1 MSRSSSLRQLL
12 FKPELQSLAGGKR
25 WNTLVFLSLIYG
37 FSLFSLGSGQQIQAF
52 LEEKMDDPYVQH
64 LLAEV
69 PATSCPERRVTS
81 QLVEN
86 TQFQSRFN
94 VASIEPMAIAF
105 MNFQEVGKDLVT
117 LKTGGMESEEHPLWS
132 MLISKP
138 DLFLTDTSGC
148 HPFTP
153 FTETGVILSEKA
165 AIQLG
170 LAADWNTFQLVQWV
184 GNAPGS
190 KANLPVLG
198 VMKSL
203 PMDLDAVLSGTMIR
217 HLKSAGLSSN
227 LATKSVRFVNE
238 AELTD
243 PSLASQDRVLVPGG
257 AFFSANT
264 IPTPA
269 ILKSARKIPLL
280 DMTNSGGKLDEEFL
294 MFTVKDLS
302 RVRGLAEELVRN
314 PTQYGC
320 QEDENALEIDLTTV
334 ESKENLSIFSSFA
347 FLLSA
352 ALVVIALIL
361 IVNYTGAILRLHINK
376 NRRNLGTLMAFG
388 YQNGTITKLYL
399 LITAT
404 ILGLSFAISYLVVW
418 PIGYF
423 GFGAFL
429 GAFGLSETLADV
441 HFAHIPLYYS
451 IPLFVLLPLVVVSI
465 RIRRQ
470 LKATPG
476 DLVYDR

>member
-69 PATSCPERRVTS
+69 PATSCPERMVTS
-81 QLVEN
+81 QLIEN

-117 LKTGGMESEEHPLWS
+117 LKTGGMESKEHPLWS

-148 HPFTP
+148 HPFTS

-165 AIQLG
+165 AKQLG
-170 LAADWNTFQLVQWV
+170 LDADWNTFQLVQWI

-217 HLKSAGLSSN
+217 HLK
-227 LATKSVRFVNE
+227 K
-238 AELTD
+238 
-243 PSLASQDRVLVPGG
+243 
-257 AFFSANT
+257 
-264 IPTPA
+264 
-269 ILKSARKIPLL
+269 KRK
-280 DMTNSGGKLDEEFL
+280 K
-294 MFTVKDLS
+294 
-302 RVRGLAEELVRN
+302 
-314 PTQYGC
+314 
-320 QEDENALEIDLTTV
+320 
-334 ESKENLSIFSSFA
+334 
-347 FLLSA
+347 
-352 ALVVIALIL
+352 
-361 IVNYTGAILRLHINK
+361 NK
-376 NRRNLGTLMAFG
+376 N
-388 YQNGTITKLYL
+388 K
-399 LITAT
+399 
-404 ILGLSFAISYLVVW
+404 
-418 PIGYF
+418 
-423 GFGAFL
+423 
-429 GAFGLSETLADV
+429 
-441 HFAHIPLYYS
+441 
-451 IPLFVLLPLVVVSI
+451 
-465 RIRRQ
+465 
-470 LKATPG
+470 K
-476 DLVYDR
+476 